1 MSFITPFVQTRRV
14 LVVSASCTG
23 LALGTAA
30 SASTVLTFN
39 DLPVSTLGIRMP
51 ETYGGLRWGAGLT
64 SWHHMTLASN
74 LSNNFLALSGTST
87 FFGSPLGGP
96 DFYFEGADF
105 WSRRGLDGNGDF
117 SFVLYHDG
125 VTVYNGMTADNGRV
139 RFSSTSQF
147 FVPDYTGPVDG
158 VAIAFDNDDW
168 DHLAMD
174 NVRITMVPGPGAAA
188 MLGLGG
194 LFASR
199 RRRQED

>member
-1 MSFITPFVQTRRV
+1 MPFIAPCAENRRV
-14 LVVSASCTG
+14 LVLAASCTG
-23 LALGTAA
+23 LALGTVA

-39 DLPVSTLGIRMP
+39 DLPISTIGVRMP

-64 SWHHMTLASN
+64 QWHFMTRPSD

-174 NVRITMVPGPGAAA
+174 NVRITMVPAPGAAA
-188 MLGLGG
+188 VLGLCG

-199 RRRQED
+199 RRR

>member
-1 MSFITPFVQTRRV
+1 MSFIASFVQNRRV
-14 LVVSASCTG
+14 MVFAAACSS
-23 LALGTAA
+23 LAFGTAA
-30 SASTVLTFN
+30 SASTVLTFD
-39 DLPVSTLGIRMP
+39 DLPVSTFGVRMP

-87 FFGSPLGGP
+87 FFGSALGGP

-125 VTVYNGMTADNGRV
+125 VTVYNGMTADNGRI
-139 RFSSTSQF
+139 RFGSTSQF
-147 FVPDYTGPVDG
+147 FVPDYSGPVDG

-174 NVRITMVPGPGAAA
+174 NVRITMVPAPGAALV
-188 MLGLGG
+188 LGLGG

-199 RRRQED
+199 RRR

>member
-1 MSFITPFVQTRRV
+1 MPFIASFVHKCRV
-14 LVVSASCTG
+14 LVLAASCTG

-39 DLPVSTLGIRMP
+39 DLPISTIGIRMP

-87 FFGSPLGGP
+87 FFGSPLGGD
-96 DFYFEGADF
+96 DFHFEGADF
-105 WSRRGLDGNGDF
+105 RSRRGLDGNGDF
-117 SFVLYHDG
+117 AFVLYHDG

-139 RFSSTSQF
+139 RFDSTWQSF
-147 FVPDYTGPVDG
+147 APDYTGPVDG

-174 NVRITMVPGPGAAA
+174 NVRITMVPAPGAAA
-188 MLGLGG
+188 ALGLCG

-199 RRRQED
+199 RRR

>member
-1 MSFITPFVQTRRV
+1 MQFIVPFAQNRRV
-14 LVVSASCTG
+14 LVLAASCAG
-23 LALGTAA
+23 FALGSAA
-30 SASTVLTFN
+30 TASTILTFN
-39 DLPVSTLGIRMP
+39 DLPVSTLGVRMP

-105 WSRRGLDGNGDF
+105 RSRRGLDGNGDF
-117 SFVLYHDG
+117 AFVLYHDG

-139 RFSSTSQF
+139 RFDSTWQSF
-147 FVPDYTGPVDG
+147 APDYTGPVDG

-174 NVRITMVPGPGAAA
+174 NVRITMVPAPGAAA
-188 MLGLGG
+188 VLGLCG
-194 LFASR
+194 LFANR
-199 RRRQED
+199 RRR

>member
-1 MSFITPFVQTRRV
+1 MSFIASFVQNRRV
-14 LVVSASCTG
+14 MVFAAACSG

-30 SASTVLTFN
+30 SASTVLTFD
-39 DLPVSTLGIRMP
+39 DLPVSTLGVRMP

-87 FFGSPLGGP
+87 FFGSALGGP

-125 VTVYNGMTADNGRV
+125 VTVYNGMTADNGRI
-139 RFSSTSQF
+139 RFGSTSQF
-147 FVPDYTGPVDG
+147 FVPDYSGPVDG

-174 NVRITMVPGPGAAA
+174 NVRITMVPAPGMAAA
-188 MLGLGG
+188 LGLSGIFVG
-194 LFASR
+194 R
-199 RRRQED
+199 RRR

>member
-1 MSFITPFVQTRRV
+1 MSFIALFVQNRRV
-14 LVVSASCTG
+14 LVLAASCTG
-23 LALGTAA
+23 FALGSAA
-30 SASTVLTFN
+30 SASTILTFN
-39 DLPVSTLGIRMP
+39 DLPVSTLGVRMP

-105 WSRRGLDGNGDF
+105 RSRRGLDGNGDF
-117 SFVLYHDG
+117 AFVLYHDG

-139 RFSSTSQF
+139 RFDSTWQSF
-147 FVPDYTGPVDG
+147 APDYTGPVDG

-174 NVRITMVPGPGAAA
+174 NVRITMVPAPGAVA
-188 MLGLGG
+188 MLGLCG
-194 LFASR
+194 LFANR
-199 RRRQED
+199 RRR